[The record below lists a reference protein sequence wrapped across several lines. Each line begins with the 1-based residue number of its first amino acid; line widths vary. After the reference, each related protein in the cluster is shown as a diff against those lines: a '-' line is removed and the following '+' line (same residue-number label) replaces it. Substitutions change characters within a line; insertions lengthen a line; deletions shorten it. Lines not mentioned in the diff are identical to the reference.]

1 MKKKSFI
8 VHDKKTGEEILIA
21 STSFCYAVVSDDTT
35 LVNAEDQEFEVAESI
50 KVVQSLYEE
59 TEG

>member
-8 VHDKKTGEEILIA
+8 LHDKETGEEILIA
-21 STSFCYAVVSDDTT
+21 SDGFCYAEVCDGNTEVGASDRIF
-35 LVNAEDQEFEVAESI
+35 VVAESI
-50 KVVQSLYEE
+50 SVVQSLYEE

>member
-8 VHDKKTGEEILIA
+8 VHDKETGEEILIA
-21 STSFCYAVVSDDTT
+21 SASFCYAVVSNNTT
-35 LVNAEDQEFEVAESI
+35 LVSTNDQEFEVAESI

>member
-8 VHDKKTGEEILIA
+8 VHDKETGGEILIA
-21 STSFCYAVVSDDTT
+21 AAAFLYAVVVKGRT
-35 LVNAEDQEFEVAESI
+35 LVNTEDREFTVTESI
-50 KVVQSLYEE
+50 QVVQSLYEE

>member
-8 VHDKKTGEEILIA
+8 VHDKETGEEILITA
-21 STSFCYAVVSDDTT
+21 AAFLYAVVVKGRT
-35 LVNAEDQEFEVAESI
+35 LVNTEDQEFTVTESI
-50 KVVQSLYEE
+50 QVVQSLYEE

>member
-8 VHDKKTGEEILIA
+8 LHDKETGEEILIA
-21 STSFCYAVVSDDTT
+21 SDAFCYAEVINGDTE
-35 LVNAEDQEFEVAESI
+35 VNTTDKVFTVTESI
-50 KVVQSLYEE
+50 QVVQSLYEK

>member
-35 LVNAEDQEFEVAESI
+35 LVRTEDQEFEVAESI

>member
-8 VHDKKTGEEILIA
+8 VHDRETGEEILIA
-21 STSFCYAVVSDDTT
+21 SAAFCYAVVSNNTT
-35 LVNAEDQEFEVAESI
+35 LVSTNDQEFEVAESI
-50 KVVQSLYEE
+50 QVVQSLYEE